1 MTSTVLLTGAPGT
14 GKSTL
19 AESAAAA
26 LGGAVLA
33 WDWIMG
39 SLTQFEEV
47 QRVFR
52 QLDRERYRSVGWSVI
67 WNLATAQLRGGR
79 SVVIDAVARDME
91 VDRLRE
97 IAAAHGASC
106 LVVWTT
112 CSDEEIH
119 RTRVEGRVRDIPGW
133 HELEW
138 SHVAALR
145 HSLAEPGEVDLRLD
159 AVQPLDDNVKALLAA
174 LRR

>member
-26 LGGAVLA
+26 LGGGVLA

-39 SLTQFEEV
+39 STTLFDEV

-52 QLDRERYRSVGWSVI
+52 QMDRERYRSVGWSVI
-67 WNLATAQLRGGR
+67 WNLVTAQLRGGR
-79 SVVIDAVARDME
+79 SVVIDGVARDRE

-97 IAAAHGASC
+97 IAAIHGATC

-112 CSDEEIH
+112 CSDEDIH
-119 RTRVEGRVRDIPGW
+119 HDRGTSPRHPG
-133 HELEW
+133 
-138 SHVAALR
+138 VA
-145 HSLAEPGEVDLRLD
+145 
-159 AVQPLDDNVKALLAA
+159 
-174 LRR
+174 